1 MKVNI
6 TEMDTCVLF
15 SVEGYLDTTT
25 ASPFEEALMP
35 YLAVEKSFVF
45 DFSELEFITSAGL
58 RVVLHTQQT
67 LEETGRTIT
76 VRNSNEE
83 VMEVFEMV
91 GFDEFLIFE

>member
-1 MKVNI
+1 MKISI

-15 SVEGYLDTTT
+15 SVEGYLDMTT

-35 YLAVEKSFVF
+35 YLAVEKNFVF
-45 DFSELEFITSAGL
+45 DFSELEFISSAGL
-58 RVVLHTQQT
+58 RVVLRAQQT

-83 VMEVFEMV
+83 VMEVFEIV